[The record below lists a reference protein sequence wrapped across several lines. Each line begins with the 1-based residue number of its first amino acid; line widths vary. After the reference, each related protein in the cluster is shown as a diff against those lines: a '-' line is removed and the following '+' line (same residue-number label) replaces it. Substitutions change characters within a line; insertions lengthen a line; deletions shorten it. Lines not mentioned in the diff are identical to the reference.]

1 MALRGDYSF
10 PLSSPITAM
19 ELKTKNNTKRT
30 KWILYFVAALG
41 FYLLFVIDNVDFQP
55 DRVPRQLRN
64 VEGPKA
70 DKRRPVMYTFFEPV
84 EGGCCGMTQ
93 EAHEDLIKAW
103 EDAWQMHGWD
113 TKVLNEA
120 DAKDHPYF
128 EAFQQKLIEADI
140 REYDRRC
147 FWRWLAMANQ
157 ENGGWMSDY
166 DNFPLALT
174 GEMGLKMER
183 VPGFKTYGGHVP
195 ALISADRES
204 WDRVAKLMLDM
215 ISPDLD
221 VEIISDMMV
230 LLYLR
235 RNLSQEEMG
244 VSVWKNSIYAGFPY
258 IKEDEESGP
267 KIMCKWADR
276 YLTAH
281 ISHASC
287 QKAFKKNTY
296 PKIEGMT
303 IRDTAEKRAEAARI
317 MYRDYQDNCTQ

>member
-1 MALRGDYSF
+1 
-10 PLSSPITAM
+10 M
-19 ELKTKNNTKRT
+19 ELKSNATKSL
-30 KWILYFVAALG
+30 KWIAYVVGALG
-41 FYLLFVIDNVDFQP
+41 FYLCIIDYIDLQT
-55 DRVPRQLRN
+55 DAVPRQLRILKEPN
-64 VEGPKA
+64 N
-70 DKRRPVMYTFFEPV
+70 DKLRPVMHTFFEPV
-84 EGGCCGMTQ
+84 AGGCCGMSQ
-93 EAHEDLIKAW
+93 EAHQDLIKAW

-113 TKVLNEA
+113 TKVLTET

-174 GEMGLKMER
+174 GEMGLAMAR
-183 VPGFKTYGGHVP
+183 TPGFKTYGGHVP
-195 ALISADRES
+195 ALIWADKSS
-204 WDRVAKLMLDM
+204 WDRIAKLMLQM

-235 RNLSQEEMG
+235 RNLSEKQMG
-244 VSVWKNSIYAGFPY
+244 VSVWKNAIYAGFPY
-258 IKEDEESGP
+258 IKGDKESGP
-267 KIMCKWADR
+267 KIVCKWAKR

-303 IRDTAEKRAEAARI
+303 IRDTAEKRADAARI
-317 MYRDYQDNCTQ
+317 LYKDYQDNCIQ